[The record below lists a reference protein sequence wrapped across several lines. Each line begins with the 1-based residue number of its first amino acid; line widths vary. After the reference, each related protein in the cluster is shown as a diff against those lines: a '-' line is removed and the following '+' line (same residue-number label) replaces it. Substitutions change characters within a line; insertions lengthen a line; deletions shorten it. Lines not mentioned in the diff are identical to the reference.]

1 MTARAPRPGSA
12 ASQASKQLFEEW
24 NRATRKRCSTMDTP
38 EIDPT
43 NALSAA
49 LNRRAFVAMS
59 TGATLAASAPALAQE
74 DLGHTH
80 APLVAEHDPAIATE
94 HVALQGGAESIS
106 AYAAWPASA
115 GPRTP
120 SVVVIM
126 HLWGVDAQ
134 IRDTVRR
141 LAKAGFAAI
150 APDLYA
156 RFGAPSGD
164 GVTDY
169 TVFRPYAMRLERDVW
184 LGDVRA
190 AAQWLSTR
198 FPGTKTGIMGF
209 CMGGKLA
216 LIAATQEG
224 ELFAVVAPFYGDVA
238 DIDPTA
244 VRIPLCGSYGGRD
257 TGIPAEKVR
266 AFTASLTVPNDVR
279 IYEQAGHAFFDDQ
292 RPSYVASAASD
303 AWARTLA
310 CFNKYLAGEKP

>member
-1 MTARAPRPGSA
+1 
-12 ASQASKQLFEEW
+12 
-24 NRATRKRCSTMDTP
+24 MDAP
-38 EIDPT
+38 EIDPMH
-43 NALSAA
+43 ALSAK
-49 LNRRAFVAMS
+49 LNRRAFVAIS
-59 TGATLAASAPALAQE
+59 TGATVAASAPALGQE
-74 DLGHTH
+74 ALGHPH
-80 APLVAEHDPAIATE
+80 APLVAENDPAIATQ
-94 HVALQGGAESIS
+94 HVLLQRGSETVD
-106 AYAAWPASA
+106 AYAAWPVSA

-169 TVFRPYAMRLERDVW
+169 TVFRPYATRLERDVW

-190 AAQWLSTR
+190 AARWLSAR

-209 CMGGKLA
+209 CMGGKLT
-216 LIAATQEG
+216 LIAAIEEG

-238 DIDPTA
+238 GLDASA

-266 AFTASLTVPNDVR
+266 TFAASLTVPNDVR
-279 IYEQAGHAFFDDQ
+279 IYDEAGHAFFDDQ
-292 RPSYVASAASD
+292 RASYVASAAAD
-303 AWARTLA
+303 AWTRTLA
-310 CFNKYLAGEKP
+310 CFSKYLAGGTQ